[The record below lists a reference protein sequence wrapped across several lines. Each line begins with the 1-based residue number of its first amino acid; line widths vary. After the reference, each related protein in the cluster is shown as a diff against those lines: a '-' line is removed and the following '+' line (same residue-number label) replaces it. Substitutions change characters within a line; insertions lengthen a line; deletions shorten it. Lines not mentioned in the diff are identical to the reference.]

1 MTLGDDSDVYLTELG
16 GWSGND
22 TLGRKWDDF
31 GLAFLHSKGR
41 FQINVIVLT
50 CFFTCY
56 HLFLQFAILS
66 LYDFKKVLNIISSCS
81 HRCPSCGH
89 IRFMSLITVHH
100 HDHHLVLNCYVG
112 DLK

>member
-41 FQINVIVLT
+41 FQINWSLFSPVFSPVII
-50 CFFTCY
+50 CFFNLPFC
-56 HLFLQFAILS
+56 HCMIL
-66 LYDFKKVLNIISSCS
+66 KKS
-81 HRCPSCGH
+81 
-89 IRFMSLITVHH
+89 
-100 HDHHLVLNCYVG
+100 
-112 DLK
+112 